1 MRITSFSVKNHQFTV
16 IIFIMIM
23 AIGISSL
30 MKMPKAE
37 DPAMRATFNNII
49 VVYPGTSPEDMEELV
64 VDPIEEKLAS
74 LGEIKKIVSHAA
86 NGVASVVVE
95 FDFKADEKEK
105 NNEVLREVNALRN
118 KLPQDIY
125 SIDVVKVTPETVNII
140 QVGLLSESAS
150 YYELDQQAKAL
161 KDELKK
167 IKGIKDI
174 DIHAVPKRQVRI
186 DLNTERMASFK
197 IPLAQVMNLIQSE
210 NLNIPAG
217 SIEVG
222 ERRINVKTSGSY
234 SHLEE
239 IGRTIVSTTGQ
250 NLTYLKDIADIY
262 FDYEENHYLARLN
275 GKRAIFLTASQK
287 YGTNIFEIDSKISP
301 Q

>member
-105 NNEVLREVNALRN
+105 IM
-118 KLPQDIY
+118 K
-125 SIDVVKVTPETVNII
+125 
-140 QVGLLSESAS
+140 S
-150 YYELDQQAKAL
+150 YEK
-161 KDELKK
+161 
-167 IKGIKDI
+167 
-174 DIHAVPKRQVRI
+174 
-186 DLNTERMASFK
+186 
-197 IPLAQVMNLIQSE
+197 
-210 NLNIPAG
+210 
-217 SIEVG
+217 
-222 ERRINVKTSGSY
+222 
-234 SHLEE
+234 
-239 IGRTIVSTTGQ
+239 
-250 NLTYLKDIADIY
+250 
-262 FDYEENHYLARLN
+262 
-275 GKRAIFLTASQK
+275 
-287 YGTNIFEIDSKISP
+287 
-301 Q
+301 